1 MLYPIEETF
10 ISDLHLSGNT
20 LLVYAF
26 LHHSGDGD
34 YSNTTI
40 SEKVGAS
47 VNTVRKCLGDLEEK
61 DLIHISG
68 NGTNKASTITLKDTS
83 SPPNTST
90 PEVKKKNPKAM
101 LFKSRRDILD

>member
-47 VNTVRKCLGDLEEK
+47 VNTIRKCLGDLEEK

-83 SPPNTST
+83 SPTKHLNTRG
-90 PEVKKKNPKAM
+90 EEEKPKGNVV
-101 LFKSRRDILD
+101 

>member
-47 VNTVRKCLGDLEEK
+47 VNTVRKCLGD
-61 DLIHISG
+61 
-68 NGTNKASTITLKDTS
+68 
-83 SPPNTST
+83 
-90 PEVKKKNPKAM
+90 
-101 LFKSRRDILD
+101 